1 MLKYFILRTQQQLF
15 CYFCGI
21 VLAMVLM
28 LLFPSVFRVSGF
40 YLLISSVALFWA
52 GLALYTRHID
62 RMRKPEVSPLVSI
75 RDGIQVVAEVPRHEK
90 ARLEWEI
97 LRDDE
102 VFRHQRWEL
111 TGLTGRVISRGLLY
125 TPAVM
130 LVGIGVLAW
139 CSPQDAIRLINALRN
154 MPAAELVHQ
163 IGFVL
168 CLFLQISVISVLIAD
183 VVAGECISPRV
194 ARQAAGRVLPYQ
206 KRDRKMRKTTGK
218 RIGKERNI
226 RE

>member
-1 MLKYFILRTQQQLF
+1 MFKYFILRKQQQLF

-28 LLFPSVFRVSGF
+28 LLFPSVFRGNGF
-40 YLLISSVALFWA
+40 YLLLSSVALFWA

-102 VFRHQRWEL
+102 VFRQQRWEL

-125 TPAVM
+125 MPAVM
-130 LVGIGVLAW
+130 LVGMGILAW
-139 CSPQDAIRLINALRN
+139 GSPQDAIQLINALRN

-168 CLFLQISVISVLIAD
+168 CLFLQIGVISVLIAD
-183 VVAGECISPRV
+183 VVAGR
-194 ARQAAGRVLPYQ
+194 GLPNVF
-206 KRDRKMRKTTGK
+206 RRALLDRLPAEFCLIRRGT
-218 RIGKERNI
+218 ER
-226 RE
+226 

>member
-1 MLKYFILRTQQQLF
+1 MFKYFILRAQQQLF

-28 LLFPSVFRVSGF
+28 LLFPSVFRGSGF
-40 YLLISSVALFWA
+40 YLLLSSVVLFWA

-75 RDGIQVVAEVPRHEK
+75 RDGIQVVAEMPRHEK

-102 VFRHQRWEL
+102 VFRQQRWEL

-130 LVGIGVLAW
+130 LVGIGILAW
-139 CSPQDAIRLINALRN
+139 VSPQDAIRLIDALRN

-168 CLFLQISVISVLIAD
+168 SLVLQISVISVLIAD
-183 VVAGECISPRV
+183 VVAGR
-194 ARQAAGRVLPYQ
+194 GLPNVF
-206 KRDRKMRKTTGK
+206 RRALLDRLPAEFCLIRRGT
-218 RIGKERNI
+218 ER
-226 RE
+226 

>member
-1 MLKYFILRTQQQLF
+1 MFKYFILRTQQQLF

-102 VFRHQRWEL
+102 VFRQQRCEL

-130 LVGIGVLAW
+130 LVGMGILAW
-139 CSPQDAIRLINALRN
+139 GSPQDAIRLINALRN
-154 MPAAELVHQ
+154 MPDAELVHQ

-168 CLFLQISVISVLIAD
+168 CLFLRIGVISVLIAD
-183 VVAGECISPRV
+183 VVAGR
-194 ARQAAGRVLPYQ
+194 GLPNVF
-206 KRDRKMRKTTGK
+206 RRALLDRLPAEFCLIRRGT
-218 RIGKERNI
+218 ER
-226 RE
+226 

>member
-1 MLKYFILRTQQQLF
+1 MFKYFILRTQQQLF

-28 LLFPSVFRVSGF
+28 LLSPSVFRGSGF
-40 YLLISSVALFWA
+40 YLLLSSVALFWA

-102 VFRHQRWEL
+102 VFRQQRWEL

-125 TPAVM
+125 MPAVM
-130 LVGIGVLAW
+130 LFGMGILAW
-139 CSPQDAIRLINALRN
+139 GSPQDAIRLINALRN

-183 VVAGECISPRV
+183 VVAGR
-194 ARQAAGRVLPYQ
+194 GLPNVF
-206 KRDRKMRKTTGK
+206 RRALLDRLPAEFCLIRRGT
-218 RIGKERNI
+218 ER
-226 RE
+226 

>member
-1 MLKYFILRTQQQLF
+1 MLKYFILRKQQQLF

-183 VVAGECISPRV
+183 VVAGR
-194 ARQAAGRVLPYQ
+194 GLPNVF
-206 KRDRKMRKTTGK
+206 RRALLDRLPA
-218 RIGKERNI
+218 EFCLI
-226 RE
+226 RRGT

>member
-1 MLKYFILRTQQQLF
+1 MLKYFILRKQQQLF

-183 VVAGECISPRV
+183 VVP
-194 ARQAAGRVLPYQ
+194 GRGLPNVF
-206 KRDRKMRKTTGK
+206 RRALLDRLPAEFCLIRRGT
-218 RIGKERNI
+218 ER
-226 RE
+226 

>member
-1 MLKYFILRTQQQLF
+1 MFRYFILRPEQQLF
-15 CYFCGI
+15 CYLYGCA
-21 VLAMVLM
+21 LALVQMVL
-28 LLFPSVFRVSGF
+28 FSPVSRASGF
-40 YLLISSVALFWA
+40 YLVALSVALFWA

-102 VFRHQRWEL
+102 MFRQQRCEL

-130 LVGIGVLAW
+130 LAGLCFLAW
-139 CSPQDAIRLINALRN
+139 GFPQDAVRVFSALRE
-154 MPAAELVHQ
+154 MPATDLVHQ
-163 IGFVL
+163 TGFVL
-168 CLFLQISVISVLIAD
+168 RYVLLISVMSALIAD
-183 VVAGECISPRV
+183 VL
-194 ARQAAGRVLPYQ
+194 AGRGLPNAF
-206 KRDRKMRKTTGK
+206 RRALLDRLPAEA
-218 RIGKERNI
+218 KE
-226 RE
+226 

>member
-1 MLKYFILRTQQQLF
+1 MFKYFILRKQQQLF

-28 LLFPSVFRVSGF
+28 LLFPSVFRGSGF
-40 YLLISSVALFWA
+40 YLLLSSVALFWA

-102 VFRHQRWEL
+102 VFRQQRWEL

-125 TPAVM
+125 MPAVM
-130 LVGIGVLAW
+130 LVGMGILAW
-139 CSPQDAIRLINALRN
+139 GSPQDAIRLINALRN

-168 CLFLQISVISVLIAD
+168 CLFLQIGVISVLIAD
-183 VVAGECISPRV
+183 VVAGR
-194 ARQAAGRVLPYQ
+194 GLPNVF
-206 KRDRKMRKTTGK
+206 RRALLDRLPA
-218 RIGKERNI
+218 EFCLI
-226 RE
+226 R

>member
-1 MLKYFILRTQQQLF
+1 MFKYFILRKQQQLF

-28 LLFPSVFRVSGF
+28 LLFPSVFRGNGF
-40 YLLISSVALFWA
+40 YLLLSSVALFWA

-62 RMRKPEVSPLVSI
+62 RMRKPEVTPLVSI

-102 VFRHQRWEL
+102 VFRQQRWEL

-130 LVGIGVLAW
+130 LGGIGILAW
-139 CSPQDAIRLINALRN
+139 GSPQDAIRLINALRN

-183 VVAGECISPRV
+183 VVAGR
-194 ARQAAGRVLPYQ
+194 GLPNVF
-206 KRDRKMRKTTGK
+206 RRALLDRLPAEFCLIRRGT
-218 RIGKERNI
+218 ER
-226 RE
+226 

>member
-1 MLKYFILRTQQQLF
+1 MLFLSKKESICSDISFCALSSSYSVIYTAARWHWFRWFYFLLYPGQADFIWLR
-15 CYFCGI
+15 
-21 VLAMVLM
+21 
-28 LLFPSVFRVSGF
+28 
-40 YLLISSVALFWA
+40 YLSLFWA

-102 VFRHQRWEL
+102 MFRQQRCEL

-130 LVGIGVLAW
+130 LVGIGILAW
-139 CSPQDAIRLINALRN
+139 GSPQDAIRLINALRN

-168 CLFLQISVISVLIAD
+168 CHFLQISVISVLIAD
-183 VVAGECISPRV
+183 VVAGR
-194 ARQAAGRVLPYQ
+194 GLPNVF
-206 KRDRKMRKTTGK
+206 RRALLDRLPAEFCLIRRGT
-218 RIGKERNI
+218 ER
-226 RE
+226 

>member
-1 MLKYFILRTQQQLF
+1 MLKYFILRKQQQLF

-183 VVAGECISPRV
+183 VVAGR
-194 ARQAAGRVLPYQ
+194 GLPNVF
-206 KRDRKMRKTTGK
+206 RRALLDRLPAEFCLIRRGT
-218 RIGKERNI
+218 ER
-226 RE
+226 

>member
-1 MLKYFILRTQQQLF
+1 MFKYFILRAQQQLF

-40 YLLISSVALFWA
+40 YLLLSSVVLFWA

-75 RDGIQVVAEVPRHEK
+75 RDGIQVVAEMPRHEK

-102 VFRHQRWEL
+102 VFRQQRWEL

-130 LVGIGVLAW
+130 LVGIGILAW
-139 CSPQDAIRLINALRN
+139 VSPQDAIRLIDALRN

-168 CLFLQISVISVLIAD
+168 SLVLQISVISVLIAD
-183 VVAGECISPRV
+183 VVAGR
-194 ARQAAGRVLPYQ
+194 GLPNVF
-206 KRDRKMRKTTGK
+206 RRALLDRLPAEFCLIRRGT
-218 RIGKERNI
+218 ER
-226 RE
+226 

>member
-183 VVAGECISPRV
+183 VVAGR
-194 ARQAAGRVLPYQ
+194 GLPNVF
-206 KRDRKMRKTTGK
+206 RRALLDRLPAEFCLIRRGT
-218 RIGKERNI
+218 ER
-226 RE
+226 

>member
-1 MLKYFILRTQQQLF
+1 MFKYFILRKQQQLF

-28 LLFPSVFRVSGF
+28 LLFPSVFRGSGF
-40 YLLISSVALFWA
+40 YLLLSSVALFWA

-102 VFRHQRWEL
+102 VFRQQRCQL

-130 LVGIGVLAW
+130 LVGIGILAW
-139 CSPQDAIRLINALRN
+139 GSPQDAIRLINALRN

-168 CLFLQISVISVLIAD
+168 CHFLQTPRSPGGRAIA
-183 VVAGECISPRV
+183 
-194 ARQAAGRVLPYQ
+194 ARRRAD
-206 KRDRKMRKTTGK
+206 RDLTV
-218 RIGKERNI
+218 
-226 RE
+226 

>member
-1 MLKYFILRTQQQLF
+1 MFKYFILRAQQQLF

-21 VLAMVLM
+21 LLALVLM
-28 LLFPSVFRVSGF
+28 LLLSPVSRGSEF
-40 YLLISSVALFWA
+40 YLVALSVALFWA
-52 GLALYTRHID
+52 GLALYTRHTD
-62 RMRKPEVSPLVSI
+62 RMRKPEVSPQVHI
-75 RDGIQVVAEVPRHEK
+75 RDGIQVVAMLPRHEK

-102 VFRHQRWEL
+102 VFRQQRCEL

-130 LVGIGVLAW
+130 LVGIGILAW
-139 CSPQDAIRLINALRN
+139 GSPQDAIRLINALRN

-168 CLFLQISVISVLIAD
+168 CHFLQISVISVLIAD
-183 VVAGECISPRV
+183 VVAGR
-194 ARQAAGRVLPYQ
+194 GLPNVF
-206 KRDRKMRKTTGK
+206 RRALLDRLPAEFCLIRRGT
-218 RIGKERNI
+218 ER
-226 RE
+226 

>member
-1 MLKYFILRTQQQLF
+1 MFKYFILRTQQQLF

-102 VFRHQRWEL
+102 VFRQQRCEL
-111 TGLTGRVISRGLLY
+111 TSLTGRVISRGLLY
-125 TPAVM
+125 MPAVM
-130 LVGIGVLAW
+130 LVGMGILAW
-139 CSPQDAIRLINALRN
+139 GSPQDAIRLINALRN
-154 MPAAELVHQ
+154 MPDAELVHQ

-183 VVAGECISPRV
+183 VVAGR
-194 ARQAAGRVLPYQ
+194 GLPNVF
-206 KRDRKMRKTTGK
+206 RRALLDRLPAEFCLIRRGT
-218 RIGKERNI
+218 ER
-226 RE
+226 

>member
-1 MLKYFILRTQQQLF
+1 MLKYFILRKQQQLF

-90 ARLEWEI
+90 AQLEWEI

-183 VVAGECISPRV
+183 VVAGR
-194 ARQAAGRVLPYQ
+194 GLPNVF
-206 KRDRKMRKTTGK
+206 RRALLDRLPAEFCLIRRGT
-218 RIGKERNI
+218 ER
-226 RE
+226 

>member
-1 MLKYFILRTQQQLF
+1 MFKYFILRTQQQLF

-28 LLFPSVFRVSGF
+28 LLSPSVFRGSGF
-40 YLLISSVALFWA
+40 YLLLSSVALFWA

-102 VFRHQRWEL
+102 VFRQQRWEL
-111 TGLTGRVISRGLLY
+111 TGLSGRVISRGLLY
-125 TPAVM
+125 MPAVM
-130 LVGIGVLAW
+130 LVGMGILAW
-139 CSPQDAIRLINALRN
+139 GSPQDAIRLINALRN

-183 VVAGECISPRV
+183 VVAGR
-194 ARQAAGRVLPYQ
+194 GLPNVF
-206 KRDRKMRKTTGK
+206 RRALLDRLPAEFCLIRRGT
-218 RIGKERNI
+218 ER
-226 RE
+226 

>member
-1 MLKYFILRTQQQLF
+1 MLKYFILRKQQQLF

-97 LRDDE
+97 LRDDG
-102 VFRHQRWEL
+102 VFRQQRWEL

-130 LVGIGVLAW
+130 LVGIGILAW

-183 VVAGECISPRV
+183 VVAGR
-194 ARQAAGRVLPYQ
+194 GLPNVF
-206 KRDRKMRKTTGK
+206 RRALLNRLPAEFCLIRRGT
-218 RIGKERNI
+218 ER
-226 RE
+226 

>member
-1 MLKYFILRTQQQLF
+1 MFRYFILRPEQQLF
-15 CYFCGI
+15 CYFCGC
-21 VLAMVLM
+21 AGTGSDA
-28 LLFPSVFRVSGF
+28 FVFSCIPGSGF
-40 YLLISSVALFWA
+40 YLVALSVALFWA
-52 GLALYTRHID
+52 GCPVHRHID

-102 VFRHQRWEL
+102 VFRQQRCEL

-130 LVGIGVLAW
+130 LVGIGILAW
-139 CSPQDAIRLINALRN
+139 GSPQDAIRLINALRN

-168 CLFLQISVISVLIAD
+168 CHFLQISVISVLIAD
-183 VVAGECISPRV
+183 VVAGR
-194 ARQAAGRVLPYQ
+194 GLPNVF
-206 KRDRKMRKTTGK
+206 RRALLDRLPAEFCLIRRGT
-218 RIGKERNI
+218 ER
-226 RE
+226 

>member
-1 MLKYFILRTQQQLF
+1 MFKYFILRKQQQLF

-28 LLFPSVFRVSGF
+28 LLFPSVFRGSGF
-40 YLLISSVALFWA
+40 YLLLSSVALFWA

-75 RDGIQVVAEVPRHEK
+75 RDGIQVVAEMPRHEK

-102 VFRHQRWEL
+102 VFRQQRWEL

-130 LVGIGVLAW
+130 LVGIGILAW
-139 CSPQDAIRLINALRN
+139 GSPQDAIRLIDALRN

-168 CLFLQISVISVLIAD
+168 SLVLQISVISVLIAD
-183 VVAGECISPRV
+183 VVAGR
-194 ARQAAGRVLPYQ
+194 GLPNVF
-206 KRDRKMRKTTGK
+206 RRALLDRLPAEFCLIRRGT
-218 RIGKERNI
+218 ER
-226 RE
+226 